1 LWDGDAYRG
10 AEFEQLLPLMELEGV
25 GRLSRYGPTESC
37 VECSNRRNAAVDEC
51 LSMESDG
58 VSINNEKLMSE
69 CCGMVIEV
77 WGLFTWAK
85 LKDGG
90 AKRLRRRKWPKRS
103 YIIDM
108 VFCRIF
114 TSSKVRSI

>member
-10 AEFEQLLPLMELEGV
+10 AEFEQLLPLMELEGD
-25 GRLSRYGPTESC
+25 GRLSRYGSTESY
-37 VECSNRRNAAVDEC
+37 VECSNRRNAAVGEC

-69 CCGMVIEV
+69 CCGMVIEI

-85 LKDGG
+85 LTDGV
-90 AKRLRRRKWPKRS
+90 AKRLAQ
-103 YIIDM
+103 
-108 VFCRIF
+108 
-114 TSSKVRSI
+114 TKVA